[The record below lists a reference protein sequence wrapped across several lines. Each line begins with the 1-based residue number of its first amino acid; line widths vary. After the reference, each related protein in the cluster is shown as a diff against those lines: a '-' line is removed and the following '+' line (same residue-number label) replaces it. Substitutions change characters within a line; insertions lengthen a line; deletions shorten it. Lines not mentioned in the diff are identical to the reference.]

1 VPRVPERREERGV
14 TKVSIETTIVPA
26 FRADGDSKPSGAFR
40 GELKIWMVP
49 NLRCR
54 HCRRELRANDITAD
68 VIDDDTAVKCVCSGC
83 HRDIFTVENS

>member
-1 VPRVPERREERGV
+1 MRQ
-14 TKVSIETTIVPA
+14 
-26 FRADGDSKPSGAFR
+26 
-40 GELKIWMVP
+40 IWMVP